1 MIVGRENLIKLFPN
15 FKEDVQENGIDLRVG
30 SIFQNEDDY
39 PNRFLGCIEDEKV
52 LPTLDELQVSYLDGK
67 PVYILEPM
75 KYYFVKT
82 DRDIEIPNGYTQT
95 YAIRSTFAR
104 CGLLLISAI
113 GDNGFNG
120 RLMMGL
126 YNTNRNVP
134 IIIGENERII
144 QAVTYE
150 NDGTASQY
158 DGSYQ
163 NNKEYG
169 GE

>member
-15 FKEDVQENGIDLRVG
+15 FEDDIAENGIDLRVG
-30 SIFQNEDDY
+30 KIYQIEDDY
-39 PNRFLGCIEDEKV
+39 PNRLLGCFGDEKF
-52 LPTLDELQVSYLDGK
+52 LPTLDELPITYIDGN
-67 PVYILEPM
+67 PVYVLEPM
-75 KYYFVKT
+75 RYYFVKV
-82 DRDIEIPNGYTQT
+82 DKDIHIPDGYTQT

-113 GDNGFNG
+113 GDNGFEG

-126 YNTNRNVP
+126 YNTNRQVS
-134 IIIGENERII
+134 ILIGANERVI

-150 NDGTASQY
+150 NDGTASLY

-163 NNKEYG
+163 NNKIYG
-169 GE
+169 E